1 MDASFSAWRSLTT
14 LGEVLPM
21 CHMGKHKGT
30 IRPHLGEVH
39 AKNDH
44 IAVGVAGCD
53 ETYCWWLSSCT
64 SWYVVYHSLSH
75 CLQGFIHPRWCRIS
89 SINSMSRFFLHP
101 GPAAGWTRTLFSGSW
116 FRSPFFSRFFTPF
129 FSCDFSVF
137 SFGST
142 YFLKPLDFDGFH
154 FRFEVPPWVF
164 YKPGNF
170 RTCPCWFGAT
180 SWNLTTSVVAQD
192 EPGRKP
198 TRSSMGYVA
207 YLLYLGYLGPRFCTG
222 KCR

>member
-129 FSCDFSVF
+129 FFLWFFGFLIWFHLFFETIGFWWFPLSVR
-137 SFGST
+137 GPT
-142 YFLKPLDFDGFH
+142 VGFLQTRQLQDLSMLVWGNKLESDYQCGGPGWTRKETHQELHGICCIFT
-154 FRFEVPPWVF
+154 VPRIPR
-164 YKPGNF
+164 P
-170 RTCPCWFGAT
+170 PI
-180 SWNLTTSVVAQD
+180 LH
-192 EPGRKP
+192 RK
-198 TRSSMGYVA
+198 M
-207 YLLYLGYLGPRFCTG
+207 
-222 KCR
+222 

>member
-53 ETYCWWLSSCT
+53 ETYCPDSFCT
-64 SWYVVYHSLSH
+64 LV
-75 CLQGFIHPRWCRIS
+75 QPRA
-89 SINSMSRFFLHP
+89 L
-101 GPAAGWTRTLFSGSW
+101 GTLFSGSW
-116 FRSPFFSRFFTPF
+116 FRSPFFSRFPPF
-129 FSCDFSVF
+129 FSCDFSIF

-142 YFLKPLDFDGFH
+142 YFLKPWDFDGFH
-154 FRFEVPPWVF
+154 FRFEVPPVGFLQTWQLQDLSMLVWGNKLESD
-164 YKPGNF
+164 YQCGGPGW
-170 RTCPCWFGAT
+170 T
-180 SWNLTTSVVAQD
+180 
-192 EPGRKP
+192 RKE
-198 TRSSMGYVA
+198 THQELHGICCIFTV
-207 YLLYLGYLGPRFCTG
+207 PRIPRPPILHR
-222 KCR
+222 KM